1 VRAIDAPAGLAF
13 AADGLTVAAEG
24 FNAAW
29 LTGHWLGTEHRGR
42 RLAAVT
48 LARERRGAVQA
59 AFSHATYSDSGCELA
74 RSCLRC
80 PLPRCQYDAPR
91 SVGGTASRRRRWRAR
106 TASASGRCGASCV
119 GRDVRGET

>member
-1 VRAIDAPAGLAF
+1 MCASEPHPARRIPGRKAVRAIDAPAGLAF

-74 RSCLRC
+74 RSC
-80 PLPRCQYDAPR
+80 
-91 SVGGTASRRRRWRAR
+91 RRRRWRAR